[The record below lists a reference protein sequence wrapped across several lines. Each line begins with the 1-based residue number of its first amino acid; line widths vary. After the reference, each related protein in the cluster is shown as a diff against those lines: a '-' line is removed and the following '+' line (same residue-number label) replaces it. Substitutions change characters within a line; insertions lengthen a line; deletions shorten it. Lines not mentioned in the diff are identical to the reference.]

1 VTADRIEKT
10 VLLPAPLQQVW
21 SAISDAN
28 QFGHWFGVAFDG
40 PFAAGSKATGKIA
53 PTAVDAEVAKLQA
66 PHVGKRFEIW
76 VERVE
81 PLSVFSFRWH
91 PYAIDPT
98 VDYSTEPMT
107 LIQFELTSA
116 ATGTRL
122 VISES
127 GFDQIPE
134 SRRAEA
140 YAADDG
146 GWGMQAILIGKYL
159 TP

>member
-1 VTADRIEKT
+1 MTPDRIDKT
-10 VLLPAPLQQVW
+10 VVLPAPVQRVW

-28 QFGHWFGVAFDG
+28 QFGRWFGVEFDS
-40 PFAAGSKATGKIA
+40 PFAAGSRATGKIA
-53 PTAVDAEVAKLQA
+53 PTAVDAEVAALQA

-81 PLSVFSFRWH
+81 PMSLFAFRWH

-107 LIQFELTSA
+107 LIQFELSTTSA
-116 ATGTRL
+116 GTRL

-127 GFDQIPE
+127 GFDGIPAY
-134 SRRAEA
+134 RRAEA

-146 GWGMQAILIGKYL
+146 GWGIQATLIGKYL
-159 TP
+159 TR